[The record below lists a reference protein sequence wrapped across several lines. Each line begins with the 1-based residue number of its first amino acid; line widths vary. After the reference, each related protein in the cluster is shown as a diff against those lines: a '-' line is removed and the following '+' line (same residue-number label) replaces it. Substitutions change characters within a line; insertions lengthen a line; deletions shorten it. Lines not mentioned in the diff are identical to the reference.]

1 MSPFFDYLSI
11 TVHLRHLFLFH
22 FSLAL
27 ISQEY
32 ECGPVYGNAPSYLSF
47 NLSVARGFHP
57 LRADSLPCV
66 HSVRTERR
74 VSPSQQ
80 AKDTEQG

>member
-27 ISQEY
+27 ISQDY
-32 ECGPVYGNAPSYLSF
+32 ECDPVYGNASSYLSF
-47 NLSVARGFHP
+47 NLKIFVIKFSILSH
-57 LRADSLPCV
+57 
-66 HSVRTERR
+66 
-74 VSPSQQ
+74 
-80 AKDTEQG
+80 